1 MKKQIQ
7 QGFTL
12 IELMIVVAIIGILAA
27 VAIPAY
33 QDYTAKAQASEGFTL
48 VSGLKTPIAEAM
60 GNAGIAGCVVPSGA
74 VTTGNGVD
82 KVTVAESTTAAGS
95 CLVLAKFKGSGVNTK
110 VQNKSISMIYD
121 PVAGSWLCGSDLP
134 TEVKNKACQ
143 GALAS

>member
-48 VSGLKTPIAEAM
+48 VGGLKTPIAEAM
-60 GNAGIAGCVVPSGA
+60 GSAGIAGCVLPPGA
-74 VTTGNGVD
+74 VSTGNGVETI
-82 KVTVAESTTAAGS
+82 TVAESGAAAGS
-95 CLVLAKFKGSGVNTK
+95 CLLLATFKAAGVNTK
-110 VQNKSISMIYD
+110 VQNKKISMVYE
-121 PVAGSWLCGSDLP
+121 PVAGTWTCGSDLNN
-134 TEVKNKACQ
+134 EVKNKACL
-143 GALAS
+143 GALGT